1 MPVIERIDGS
11 PELTSRMRWIAM
23 SRSRGDLLIVIV
35 PHQALDPE
43 NLGEA
48 DTALDWL
55 HVVQA
60 RCG

>member
-1 MPVIERIDGS
+1 
-11 PELTSRMRWIAM
+11 MRWIAM